1 MRRNSR
7 IFLAIVGLAFATL
20 ACQALIGQT
29 TTATPI
35 ETNLPVLPTETRA
48 IQEATTTSIVP
59 ENTETSTN
67 PTLVSTSTGSE
78 ILSDDFSSSSWGTG
92 TDENSS
98 VEYSNNALDVSVNKD
113 AYFVWST
120 PTDENYENVH
130 MEVTAFNHSTDSAG
144 AFGIICN
151 MQLTNTSY
159 YFAITGAGE
168 YAIGLYTLA
177 GDTLLTNDGKWG
189 KSSLIKS
196 GADSYRIGADCGGGT
211 LTLYVDGQRIDSASD
226 TTYTSGKAAVFAW
239 SGKELNGTHVSFD
252 DFVMQKLP

>member
-1 MRRNSR
+1 MKNKLLKV
-7 IFLAIVGLAFATL
+7 FLAFTALVLTTL
-20 ACQALIGQT
+20 ACSRLGSGALL
-29 TTATPI
+29 
-35 ETNLPVLPTETRA
+35 E
-48 IQEATTTSIVP
+48 
-59 ENTETSTN
+59 
-67 PTLVSTSTGSE
+67 
-78 ILSDDFSSSSWGTG
+78 DDFSDSTSGWGTG

-177 GDTLLTNDGKWG
+177 GDTLLTNDGEWG

-196 GADSYRIGADCGGGT
+196 GADSYRIGADCGKGGT
-211 LTLYVDGQRIDSASD
+211 LTLYVDGQRIDSATD